1 MSDMKFLTICLILSI
16 CPVFGQ
22 TSVSEVL
29 AQGLKP
35 SIAEK
40 SPISEEDKKA
50 LMAATAALL
59 IKHVTFRADGTVSGY
74 YTFGEKKSVEW
85 KNFVVNRVV
94 ENSITEADKLNG
106 VTKRCAVAFGCDAH
120 RIWDVKTTRWG
131 EWQPRN
137 FTDFPLGLAFQLK
150 KGVWTAD
157 SPALLKYFTPGPGT
171 NIADSTVKPAGKT
184 TDLPPGMQ
192 KSK

>member
-1 MSDMKFLTICLILSI
+1 MTAMRYLYLSLLFSI
-16 CPVFGQ
+16 CPIFGQ

-40 SPISEEDKKA
+40 SPISEEDKKT

-59 IKHVTFRADGTVSGY
+59 TKHLTFRADGTASTY
-74 YTFGEKKSVEW
+74 YNFGEKKSVEW

-94 ENSITEADKLNG
+94 LNPTSEADKLNG
-106 VTKRCAVAFGCDAH
+106 VSKRCAIAFGCDAY
-120 RIWDVKTTRWG
+120 RVWDVKTSRWG
-131 EWQPRN
+131 EWQARN

-157 SPALLKYFTPGPGT
+157 SPALLKYFSPGPGT
-171 NIADSTVKPAGKT
+171 NISDSSVKPAGKT
-184 TDLPPGMQ
+184 NDLPPGMQ

>member
-1 MSDMKFLTICLILSI
+1 MSDMKFLYVCLLLSL
-16 CPVFGQ
+16 CPAFGQ
-22 TSVSEVL
+22 TSVGEVL
-29 AQGLKP
+29 AKGLKP

-40 SPISEEDKKA
+40 SPISEEDKKT
-50 LMAATAALL
+50 LMNATAALL
-59 IKHVTFRADGTVSGY
+59 TKHVTFRADGTASTY

-94 ENSITEADKLNG
+94 ENSLSEADKLNG
-106 VTKRCAVAFGCDAH
+106 VTKRYAVAFGCDAH

-131 EWQPRN
+131 EWQAQN

-157 SPALLKYFTPGPGT
+157 SPMLLKYFAPGPGT
-171 NIADSTVKPAGKT
+171 NISDSTVKPAGKT

-192 KSK
+192 KTK